1 MEKLVLKKSI
11 MINGAEV
18 KEIKYDFEN
27 MTLKDMCEAEKRMTG
42 NGQVSTTLEEMNYS
56 WHSYVF
62 AAAAVKSN
70 PGTDISDYMR
80 LEGTDALKA
89 KRMARNFILT
99 VEDGEEDS
107 SDQPQ

>member
-1 MEKLVLKKSI
+1 MDKLVLKKPV
-11 MINGAEV
+11 MINGTEV
-18 KEIKYDFEN
+18 KEIKYDFGSL
-27 MTLKDMCEAEKRMTG
+27 TLKDMCEAEKRMTG

-89 KRMARNFILT
+89 KRMARNFILA
-99 VEDGEEDS
+99 VEDGEENS